1 MLTIKS
7 KNLDSYM
14 YHTPAVDIVKLQSE
28 SIGIPLMIQ
37 ETEGKKEEELED
49 LKKILK
55 EAKEKYQIE
64 GIITGALFS
73 NYQRERIEKV
83 ADSLSL
89 KIFSPLWHMNQ
100 ETEVREIINKDFKF
114 IITKVAADGLDKSW
128 LNKVITEE
136 DLKKLVNLNEKM
148 GFNIAGEGGEFETLM
163 IDGPI
168 FNKKIQIEDFEIEED
183 GIVGT
188 LKIKKAKLI

>member
-1 MLTIKS
+1 
-7 KNLDSYM
+7 
-14 YHTPAVDIVKLQSE
+14 
-28 SIGIPLMIQ
+28 MIQ

>member
-1 MLTIKS
+1 
-7 KNLDSYM
+7 
-14 YHTPAVDIVKLQSE
+14 
-28 SIGIPLMIQ
+28 
-37 ETEGKKEEELED
+37 
-49 LKKILK
+49 
-55 EAKEKYQIE
+55 
-64 GIITGALFS
+64 
-73 NYQRERIEKV
+73 
-83 ADSLSL
+83 
-89 KIFSPLWHMNQ
+89 MNQ